1 MVNLL
6 EQNIKCEKNKQQRF
20 VKLQINL
27 CLYSFDVKAH
37 TWWPSSRLH
46 LSVVTIHLVVSLSSN
61 FSILTCNGMC
71 MLVINHICIRWYN
84 LIHIFSY
91 VCILTMGSN
100 TPHWSFQMS
109 SRCWTGLVKYWNFN
123 SKSKQFFLV
132 VAGEHKPPP
141 SLKKHREEGRAQ
153 PSTLV
158 CQNFAQCFHCVEFL
172 LQVFSYLESSGL
184 CLVKYYVTWFFFN
197 NSY

>member
-1 MVNLL
+1 MCSQGKQIGLLGNTYVCLILQVSKSRELFTRFKNPEIMVNLL
-6 EQNIKCEKNKQQRF
+6 EQNIKCEKNEQQRF

-37 TWWPSSRLH
+37 MWWPSSRLH
-46 LSVVTIHLVVSLSSN
+46 LSGVTIHLVVSLSSN

-123 SKSKQFFLV
+123 SKSKQIFLV

-141 SLKKHREEGRAQ
+141 PLKK
-153 PSTLV
+153 T
-158 CQNFAQCFHCVEFL
+158 
-172 LQVFSYLESSGL
+172 
-184 CLVKYYVTWFFFN
+184 
-197 NSY
+197 